1 MPETAPAQV
10 QRLIEL
16 IAWMSQRDTN
26 TSIPYRAAAKHLGV
40 SKETVRR
47 DLDAL
52 VALSDEFKPWLAS
65 LSVAIVADGFV
76 VESRGSFRRPFRLTP
91 EESLAL
97 MIGLAAGRNGTAI
110 AKKLGSAIAAA
121 PSVDTVETSYA
132 LGPTPSAHVEQ
143 VLSVARQARDERRK
157 LDINYCGSAGEPA
170 SRVVHVHQVV
180 QHGGVWYLVAWCERV
195 HAFRHFRA
203 DRVLEAKLLV
213 QDFKPQILFQPVR
226 SAGDLLRADRTI
238 TATVAFSARIARW
251 LKERYPNGRE
261 GGDGRYLVEFRV
273 ADPAWLA
280 REVLQYGA
288 EAEVVEPPS
297 LREAVKKVVA

>member
-1 MPETAPAQV
+1 MPESAPAQV
-10 QRLIEL
+10 QRLIDL

-121 PSVDTVETSYA
+121 PSAENVETSYA

-143 VLSVARQARDERRK
+143 GLSVARQARDVRFVVVGGEIYRTRGHGDFAADLHRLTRELG
-157 LDINYCGSAGEPA
+157 LDA
-170 SRVVHVHQVV
+170 VV
-180 QHGGVWYLVAWCERV
+180 
-195 HAFRHFRA
+195 AFTGHRA
-203 DRVLEAKLLV
+203 DV
-213 QDFKPQILFQPVR
+213 P
-226 SAGDLLRADRTI
+226 
-238 TATVAFSARIARW
+238 
-251 LKERYPNGRE
+251 
-261 GGDGRYLVEFRV
+261 
-273 ADPAWLA
+273 
-280 REVLQYGA
+280 
-288 EAEVVEPPS
+288 
-297 LREAVKKVVA
+297 

>member
-1 MPETAPAQV
+1 MPEAAPAQV

-26 TSIPYRAAAKHLGV
+26 TSIPYRAAAKPLVV
-40 SKETVRR
+40 STATARR

-97 MIGLAAGRNGTAI
+97 MIGLAAGRNGMAI

-121 PSVDTVETSYA
+121 PSAETVETSSA

-157 LDINYCGSAGEPA
+157 LDINSCGWAGEPA

-213 QDFKPQILFQPVR
+213 HDFKPQILFQPVR
-226 SAGDLLRADRTI
+226 SAGDLLRTDRTI

-251 LKERYPNGRE
+251 LKRSEE
-261 GGDGRYLVEFRV
+261 HTSELQSLAYLV
-273 ADPAWLA
+273 
-280 REVLQYGA
+280 
-288 EAEVVEPPS
+288 
-297 LREAVKKVVA
+297 

>member
-40 SKETVRR
+40 STATVRR

-52 VALSDEFKPWLAS
+52 VALSDESKPWLAS
-65 LSVAIVADGFV
+65 LTVGIVADGFV

-121 PSVDTVETSYA
+121 PSAENVETSYA

-157 LDINYCGSAGEPA
+157 LDINYCGSARQPA
-170 SRVVHVHQVV
+170 SR
-180 QHGGVWYLVAWCERV
+180 RV
-195 HAFRHFRA
+195 YA
-203 DRVLEAKLLV
+203 
-213 QDFKPQILFQPVR
+213 PQALPTSR
-226 SAGDLLRADRTI
+226 
-238 TATVAFSARIARW
+238 
-251 LKERYPNGRE
+251 
-261 GGDGRYLVEFRV
+261 
-273 ADPAWLA
+273 
-280 REVLQYGA
+280 GA
-288 EAEVVEPPS
+288 S
-297 LREAVKKVVA
+297 